1 MKTDFK
7 VGDELICKRKSI
19 PIRHIFKIRRINS
32 PDWVPEIHM
41 IKGVKYKVIAVDE
54 SDIEVIMATEWDI
67 RDKLTSLDVEFFG
80 FEDRRVNHWEKWFLT
95 KAELREERLKELGI

>member
-7 VGDELICKRKSI
+7 VGDELISKRSSI
-19 PIRHIFKIRRINS
+19 PIRHNS
-32 PDWVPEIHM
+32 QDWVPEINM

-67 RDKLTSLDVEFFG
+67 RDKLTSSDAEFFG
-80 FEDRRVNHWEKWFLT
+80 FEDTRVNHWEKWFLT
-95 KAELREERLKELGI
+95 KAELREKKLKELGI

>member
-1 MKTDFK
+1 MKRDFK
-7 VGDELICKRKSI
+7 VGDELICKKKSLPI
-19 PIRHIFKIRRINS
+19 PHNS
-32 PDWVPEIHM
+32 QDWVPEIHM

-54 SDIEVIMATEWDI
+54 SDIEVIMATECDI

>member
-1 MKTDFK
+1 MKRDFK
-7 VGDELICKRKSI
+7 VGDELICKKKSLPI
-19 PIRHIFKIRRINS
+19 PHNS
-32 PDWVPEIHM
+32 QDWVPEIHM

-67 RDKLTSLDVEFFG
+67 RDKLTLSDVEFFG
-80 FEDRRVNHWEKWFLT
+80 FEDRRVNHWEKWFYT